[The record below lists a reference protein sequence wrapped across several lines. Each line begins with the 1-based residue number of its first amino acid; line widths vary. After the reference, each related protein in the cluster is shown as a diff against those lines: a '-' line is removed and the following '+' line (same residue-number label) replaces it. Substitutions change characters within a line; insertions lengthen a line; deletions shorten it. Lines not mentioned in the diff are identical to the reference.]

1 MFTQTFPY
9 DIGTFVRVSDNRRG
23 EPPSPESIIGHDD
36 LGDIGTISC
45 YQCVTDKEDDYCVMI
60 SGYKQPWCGEYLLQE
75 IRLLS
80 PEEMSYVVNHYE
92 SLMHTDDID
101 GGVN

>member
-23 EPPSPESIIGHDD
+23 GPSSSESTVGHDD

-60 SGYKQPWCGEYLLQE
+60 SGYKQPWCGEYLLQD

-80 PEEMSYVVNHYE
+80 PEEIQYVVSHYE
-92 SLMHTDDID
+92 SLMNTDDND
-101 GGVN
+101 GGV